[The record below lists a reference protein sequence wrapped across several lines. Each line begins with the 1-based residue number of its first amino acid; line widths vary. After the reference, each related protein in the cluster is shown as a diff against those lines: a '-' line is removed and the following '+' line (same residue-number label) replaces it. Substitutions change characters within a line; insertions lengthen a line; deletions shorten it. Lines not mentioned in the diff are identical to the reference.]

1 MSHFL
6 IVVTNHV
13 KEMIVVQLIIPVEL
27 TKEIAILI
35 INVNLAWNVAQ
46 TIVRQIQP
54 IGQLMTAALLDVS
67 LIK

>member
-27 TKEIAILI
+27 AKEIAILI

-46 TIVRQIQP
+46 TIVLQIQP
-54 IGQLMTAALLDVS
+54 IGQLMTVALLDVS

>member
-1 MSHFL
+1 
-6 IVVTNHV
+6 
-13 KEMIVVQLIIPVEL
+13 MIVVQLIIPVEL